1 MILLLLYNRFIKVK
15 ISLFGKINQ
24 LQQYYLENKT
34 INTYFCNLIFFLNG
48 KFDFITNYFSIMTF
62 DTIDKNLLKLLQDDS
77 KKTTKEL
84 SLKLNLSV
92 TAVYERIKKLE
103 KEGIISNYVA
113 LLNRNKIEKGFV
125 VFCHLKLMQ
134 HTKEFISQF
143 EKEVVRLNEVLEC
156 FHVSGDYDY
165 ILKICVK
172 DMEEYREFMVTKL
185 TTLQH
190 IGSTHS
196 TFMIGEV
203 KNTTAF
209 SL

>member
-1 MILLLLYNRFIKVK
+1 MD
-15 ISLFGKINQ
+15 S
-24 LQQYYLENKT
+24 
-34 INTYFCNLIFFLNG
+34 
-48 KFDFITNYFSIMTF
+48 
-62 DTIDKNLLKLLQDDS
+62 IDKKLLQLLQADT

-103 KEGIISNYVA
+103 REGIIDKYVV
-113 LLNRNKIEKGFV
+113 LLNRNKINKGFV
-125 VFCHLKLMQ
+125 VFCHLKLLQ
-134 HTKEFISQF
+134 HTKEFINQF
-143 EKEVVRLNEVLEC
+143 EKEVVKLDEVLEC

-165 ILKICVK
+165 ILKICIK

-203 KNTTAF
+203 KNTTSF
-209 SL
+209 TL

>member
-1 MILLLLYNRFIKVK
+1 
-15 ISLFGKINQ
+15 
-24 LQQYYLENKT
+24 
-34 INTYFCNLIFFLNG
+34 
-48 KFDFITNYFSIMTF
+48 MTL
-62 DTIDKNLLKLLQDDS
+62 DNIDKKLLKLLQEDS
-77 KKTTKEL
+77 KRTTKEL

-103 KEGIISNYVA
+103 REGVISNYVV
-113 LLNRNKIEKGFV
+113 LLDRNKIQKGFV

-143 EKEVVRLNEVLEC
+143 EKEVVQLTEVLEC

-165 ILKICVK
+165 ILKICVEN
-172 DMEEYREFMVTKL
+172 MEEYREFMVTKL
-185 TTLQH
+185 TNLQH

>member
-1 MILLLLYNRFIKVK
+1 MILDN
-15 ISLFGKINQ
+15 
-24 LQQYYLENKT
+24 
-34 INTYFCNLIFFLNG
+34 
-48 KFDFITNYFSIMTF
+48 
-62 DTIDKNLLKLLQDDS
+62 IDKKLLKLLQEDS
-77 KKTTKEL
+77 KRTTKEL

-103 KEGIISNYVA
+103 REQIIEKYVV
-113 LLNRNKIEKGFV
+113 LLDRNKIQKGFV

-143 EKEVVRLNEVLEC
+143 EKEVVKLTEVLEC

-165 ILKICVK
+165 ILKICVEN
-172 DMEEYREFMVTKL
+172 MEEYREFMVTKL

-203 KNTTAF
+203 KNSTAF
-209 SL
+209 VL

>member
-1 MILLLLYNRFIKVK
+1 MFYNSFIEFK
-15 ISLFGKINQ
+15 INLFRKINQ
-24 LQQYYLENKT
+24 SQSYYLENKT
-34 INTYFCNLIFFLNG
+34 IYHTLFDCIFFLNIT
-48 KFDFITNYFSIMTF
+48 FDVLTNNFSIMTF
-62 DTIDKNLLKLLQDDS
+62 DTIDRNLLKLLQTDS

-84 SLKLNLSV
+84 SSKLNLSV

-143 EKEVVRLNEVLEC
+143 EKEVVKLNEVLEC

-172 DMEEYREFMVTKL
+172 DMEAYREFMVTKL

-203 KNTTAF
+203 KNTTVF
-209 SL
+209 EI

>member
-1 MILLLLYNRFIKVK
+1 
-15 ISLFGKINQ
+15 
-24 LQQYYLENKT
+24 
-34 INTYFCNLIFFLNG
+34 
-48 KFDFITNYFSIMTF
+48 MTL
-62 DTIDKNLLKLLQDDS
+62 DAIDKKLLFLLQSDS

-103 KEGIISNYVA
+103 REGIIDRYVV
-113 LLNRNKIEKGFV
+113 LVNRSKVQKGFV

-143 EKEVVRLNEVLEC
+143 EKEVVELNEVLEC

-172 DMEEYREFMVTKL
+172 DMEEYRDFMVTKL

-203 KNTTAF
+203 KNTTVYI
-209 SL
+209 L

>member
-1 MILLLLYNRFIKVK
+1 MDAIYKKLLLL
-15 ISLFGKINQ
+15 
-24 LQQYYLENKT
+24 LQA
-34 INTYFCNLIFFLNG
+34 
-48 KFDFITNYFSIMTF
+48 
-62 DTIDKNLLKLLQDDS
+62 DT

-103 KEGIISNYVA
+103 REGIIDKYVV
-113 LLNRNKIEKGFV
+113 LLNRNKINKGFV
-125 VFCHLKLMQ
+125 VFCHLKLLQ
-134 HTKEFISQF
+134 HTKELINQF
-143 EKEVVRLNEVLEC
+143 EKEVVKLEEVLEC

-172 DMEEYREFMVTKL
+172 NMEEYREFMVTKL
-185 TTLQH
+185 TNLQH

-209 SL
+209 TV

>member
-1 MILLLLYNRFIKVK
+1 MMLDQLDKKLLLL
-15 ISLFGKINQ
+15 
-24 LQQYYLENKT
+24 LQT
-34 INTYFCNLIFFLNG
+34 
-48 KFDFITNYFSIMTF
+48 
-62 DTIDKNLLKLLQDDS
+62 DT

-92 TAVYERIKKLE
+92 TAVYERIKKME
-103 KEGIISNYVA
+103 REGIIANYVA
-113 LLNRNKIEKGFV
+113 LLNRNKIDKSFV
-125 VFCHLKLMQ
+125 VFCHIKLVQ
-134 HTKEFISQF
+134 HSKEFLTKF
-143 EKEVVRLNEVLEC
+143 ESEVIQLDEVLEC

-165 ILKICVK
+165 ILKILVK
-172 DMEEYREFMVTKL
+172 NMEEYREFMVTKL

-209 SL
+209 KL

>member
-1 MILLLLYNRFIKVK
+1 
-15 ISLFGKINQ
+15 
-24 LQQYYLENKT
+24 
-34 INTYFCNLIFFLNG
+34 
-48 KFDFITNYFSIMTF
+48 MTF
-62 DTIDKNLLKLLQDDS
+62 DAIDKKLLKLLQSDS
-77 KKTTKEL
+77 KQTTKEL

-103 KEGIISNYVA
+103 KEGIIDKYVA
-113 LLNRNKIEKGFV
+113 LVNRNKIEKGFV
-125 VFCHLKLMQ
+125 VFCHLKLLQ
-134 HTKEFISQF
+134 HTKEFINQF
-143 EKEVVRLNEVLEC
+143 EKEVVQLNEVLEC

-165 ILKICVK
+165 ILKVCVK

-209 SL
+209 YM